1 MTANGKMLVLAAVLV
16 GMPYVG
22 QIATKPGHA
31 MAASDLRQRALSGDL
46 AAQRDLAECL
56 EKGCDGT
63 PPSRAL
69 ACAWRTVVV
78 AGGSPEITA
87 ADVEMRRLS
96 CQDLAPDE
104 QATARDQAKSI
115 FQQIHGRELVLPADY
130 FGGPTRR
137 K

>member
-1 MTANGKMLVLAAVLV
+1 MTAYARMLVLALLL
-16 GMPYVG
+16 GMPYFG
-22 QIATKPGHA
+22 SITTTPGHA
-31 MAASDLRQRALSGDL
+31 MAASDLLRQRALSGELD
-46 AAQRDLAECL
+46 AQRDLAECL
-56 EKGCDGT
+56 AKGCDGT

-69 ACAWRTVVV
+69 ACAWRTVMV
-78 AGGSPEITA
+78 AGGASGITA
-87 ADVEMRRLS
+87 ADVEMRRLI
-96 CQDLAPDE
+96 CQDLSPDE

>member
-1 MTANGKMLVLAAVLV
+1 MTAYGKMLVLAAALL

-22 QIATKPGHA
+22 PIATKPGHT
-31 MAASDLRQRALSGDL
+31 MAASDLRQRALTGDL
-46 AAQRDLAECL
+46 GAQRDLAECL
-56 EKGCDGT
+56 AKGCDGT

-78 AGGSPEITA
+78 AGGASGITA
-87 ADVEMRRLS
+87 DDVEKRRLI
-96 CQDLAPDE
+96 CQDLSPDE
-104 QATARDQAKSI
+104 QTTAQNQAKSI
-115 FQQIHGRELVLPADY
+115 FQQIYGRELILPADF

>member
-22 QIATKPGHA
+22 QITTKPGHA

-56 EKGCDGT
+56 AKGCDGT

-69 ACAWRTVVV
+69 ACAWRTVIV

-87 ADVEMRRLS
+87 ADVEMRRLI
-96 CQDLAPDE
+96 
-104 QATARDQAKSI
+104 ARTSHRTSRPRPGTRPRSI